1 MSSNAASKTFEAQGH
16 QAVWASGPILDGRV
30 VGDHMLE
37 DEVSNPADGCNN
49 RQPLGHETPCFKN
62 TGLCDLG
69 RRASLTGM
77 QGQ

>member
-1 MSSNAASKTFEAQGH
+1 MRGTVVLCEVMFIEILLKFHTLFVPFHRVCSNQAQKP
-16 QAVWASGPILDGRV
+16 V
-30 VGDHMLE
+30 
-37 DEVSNPADGCNN
+37 DGCNN

-62 TGLCDLG
+62 AGLCDLDDLG